1 MPSLKLHHV
10 GCAVSSLEEALRPY
24 MQAMGF
30 SQISKIVDVA
40 SQNVRVCFIETAP
53 GVFVELVQGRGEDSP
68 VSSFLK
74 RRQYYY
80 HTCYSTP
87 NVEETL
93 RQLEKNGFQQL
104 SVFKS
109 EAFGGSDCAFLLT
122 PELALMELCTEG
134 KFSLF
139 PMTRDS
145 SSYSQRP
152 DPCNM

>member
-30 SQISKIVDVA
+30 SQVSKIVEVA
-40 SQNVRVCFIETAP
+40 SQNVRVASFRLLH
-53 GVFVELVQGRGEDSP
+53 VFMELVQVPGKESP

-74 RRQYYY
+74 RRQYYS
-80 HTCYSTP
+80 HLCYSTP
-87 NVEETL
+87 DIQETL
-93 RQLEKNGFQQL
+93 PQLEANGFQRL

-109 EAFGGSDCAFLLT
+109 EAFGGSDWASLLT

-134 KFSLF
+134 TFS
-139 PMTRDS
+139 
-145 SSYSQRP
+145 
-152 DPCNM
+152 